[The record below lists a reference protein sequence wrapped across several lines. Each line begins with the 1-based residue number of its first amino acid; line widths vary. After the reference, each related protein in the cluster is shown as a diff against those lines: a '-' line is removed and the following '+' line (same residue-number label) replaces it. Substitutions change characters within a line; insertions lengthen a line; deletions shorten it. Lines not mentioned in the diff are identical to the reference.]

1 MSLPSARRRANAR
14 SNARLFVMTEPLEA
28 RRMLAVNVGINFQPP
43 NRPVPAGYL
52 PDVGRTYSD
61 YGDGFTYG
69 WDVANT
75 AYRDRNNSL
84 SPDQRYD
91 TLTHTQLY
99 GNRTWALKVPNGT
112 YSVRLVAGDPS
123 DYGSTIRYNLEGTLA
138 LSGTTSSSQRWI
150 EGTRTVTVSDGAL
163 TLTNGTGAKNNKI
176 AFIDVKSATT
186 TTNRAPRTPVIT
198 EPSVDG
204 ETISGSDVHMVTQ
217 PFSDPDFGDTHFAS
231 DWEIRRTSN
240 DELVWKA
247 SGVTDSAGK
256 VHIHLGDGQFVNS
269 LAGKHELPP
278 STDFKIRV
286 RHLDSSG
293 ASNRASAWAVRKFHT
308 AAAITPLP
316 NAPDWTADQPGFK
329 VEKIPLK
336 FPSGESGLRLVVN
349 IAFVPENLRG
359 HNPGDPLLYLTEL
372 YGKVRVVTNDYTV
385 HTYASN
391 LLNYNPAGP
400 FPGPGEQGLSGLV
413 VDPASGDVL
422 VSMLYDDNP
431 SDPVANR
438 FPKVTRLHSTNGGLT
453 AATRTD
459 ILKMPGE
466 QQGQSHQVSN
476 LSIGPDGKLYV
487 HNGDGLGTPATALN
501 LNSYRGKVLRMNLSG
516 SAPSDNPF
524 YNSSD
529 GISAKDYVF
538 AYGLRNPF
546 GGAWRASD
554 KSHYEVENGPGT
566 DRLAKVRR
574 GVSYGWTGSDS
585 TMTTNAIYNWRP
597 AAGPVN
603 IAFVQTAT
611 FGGSGFP
618 TSMLDHAF
626 VSESGPTY
634 ATGPQAKGKRIS
646 EFVIGNSTTNGNLVS
661 GPRNLVHYT
670 GNGKGTAVALAAG
683 PGGLYFSDFYVDD
696 PTGGYDPTAA
706 GSSLLRIVY
715 TGSAAAAPASQSI
728 RASAAVEPAVPLLV
742 TDLTRLAAKPSAKP
756 WDASPDPLG

>member
-61 YGDGFTYG
+61 YGNGFTYG

-308 AAAITPLP
+308 ASAITPLP

-431 SDPVANR
+431 SDSVANR

-585 TMTTNAIYNWRP
+585 TMATNAIYNWRP

-603 IAFVQTAT
+603 IAFIQTST

-728 RASAAVEPAVPLLV
+728 RASAAVEPAVPLSV